1 MGLSNKLHT
10 TNFTTSTLVLTSD
23 TMGDMN
29 EMLQRISLWMIASR
43 QAERKLRVKFLAPY
57 WDAQMIEQRAGTVS
71 GGLARGVEPWSTR
84 RRELVGE
91 SGEVHDGFIY
101 VWVLL

>member
-1 MGLSNKLHT
+1 
-10 TNFTTSTLVLTSD
+10 
-23 TMGDMN
+23 MGDMN
-29 EMLQRISLWMIASR
+29 EMPQRTSLWMIASR

-71 GGLARGVEPWSTR
+71 EGLARGVKPWSTP